1 MQEEYLYEG
10 AKNYLRLEKKEGF
23 RNELKMLERGRI
35 PGLLPVRE
43 KSLNGVE
50 YLYYEVGSFVNI
62 RDVYLKKKLDR
73 KTVGRLFEILV
84 RQQEHLSEYL
94 LDERWLLTD
103 PKYLFMDMA
112 GEELFFVYYPGGETD
127 IWEQYGN
134 LIEFL
139 IRSGDYGDE
148 ALIEKIYSFYDL
160 IMCKSFSLRKGLEQM
175 RELLKTE
182 EAPEKEGYAETDRT
196 QEATDFPGEES
207 GTGGKEASEESLIET
222 GRLSTEAEPRSRKT
236 DSCKAPEYPREE
248 DGLKARKRSGGSAA
262 AKVLRLVPIPC
273 ALLEIFFLYILMNMN
288 LSRQELV
295 LLAAGAVSAPAMAA
309 VCLFLSKMLKERDEE
324 DSGEEF
330 TMEPERPVEK
340 QNRAALPPAAAHA
353 AGEDGESKTRFFEGA
368 EQAENRL
375 YGIGK
380 NRRVI
385 RLENLPFIIGKSKEH
400 VDYQLSDSSVS
411 RMHAK
416 FTAREG
422 KVYLTDLNS
431 TNGTFKNGLRLLPGE
446 STLLERED
454 EVRLGKLE
462 FAFR

>member
-35 PGLLPVRE
+35 PGLLPARE

-62 RDVYLKKKLDR
+62 RDVYLKRKLDR
-73 KTVGRLFEILV
+73 KLVGKLFEILV

-112 GEELFFVYYPGGETD
+112 AEELFFVYYPGGETD

-160 IMCKSFSLRKGLEQM
+160 IMCKSFSLSKGLEQM

-182 EAPEKEGYAETDRT
+182 EPSEKKDHPEAERTPEQTDLAGEEGSPEKKGAWEERFAETGQRK
-196 QEATDFPGEES
+196 AG
-207 GTGGKEASEESLIET
+207 A
-222 GRLSTEAEPRSRKT
+222 APRITKAAPP
-236 DSCKAPEYPREE
+236 DAPEYPLEE
-248 DGLKARKRSGGSAA
+248 EAPKDQMHSGGSAA
-262 AKVLRLVPIPC
+262 SKILRLVPIPC
-273 ALLEIFFLYILMNMN
+273 ALLEIFFLYVLMNMN

-295 LLAAGAVSAPAMAA
+295 LLAAGAVSAPVMAA
-309 VCLFLSKMLKERDEE
+309 VCLFLAKMLKEREE
-324 DSGEEF
+324 DSEEEF
-330 TMEPERPVEK
+330 SMEPERPAER
-340 QNRAALPPAAAHA
+340 QGRAALPPAVSHA
-353 AGEDGESKTRFFEGA
+353 AGEEGESKTRFFEGA
-368 EQAENRL
+368 EQAENKL

-416 FTAREG
+416 ITAREG